1 MKHLSLASVADF
13 SGGLLRT
20 GCPED
25 QVRSVSTDTRTIREG
40 ALFIALRGE
49 NFNGQD
55 FVEAAIESGAAAVML
70 NKEELAENTGECAV
84 VGVEDTQVAL
94 QLFARNYRMDLG
106 LTVIGVTGSNGKTT
120 TKDLIASVLSEEFS
134 VSATAGNLNNHI
146 GLPLSIL
153 SADDSHEFGVWEMGM
168 SMPGEIKRLS
178 DIAVP
183 DVAVVTNIGMAHIES
198 MHSREAIAQEKG
210 MLAEAVGEDGVVIL
224 NGEDEYAD
232 AIARR
237 CCARVV
243 TVGFGSGDFRAV
255 EVQQTDAGGEFTIVA
270 NGERHRARITSPG
283 RHMIVNALLATAVGS
298 HLGLSMEAITH
309 GLGQARPT
317 AGRMQR
323 KCIGGV
329 AYIDDSY
336 NANPDS
342 MSAAID
348 TLDGQ
353 QCAGRRILVIGAMAE
368 LGDISDA
375 EHRQVGKAAVSAGID
390 CILSV
395 GEMAQPVH
403 DGAESQLAGCA
414 QHFESHGQCVDFLSR
429 EAHPGDL
436 VLVKGSRS
444 SSMERI
450 LEGLG

>member
-1 MKHLSLASVADF
+1 MKHLTLASVVDF

-20 GCPED
+20 GCPD
-25 QVRSVSTDTRTIREG
+25 DKVNSVSTDTRTIREG

-49 NFNGQD
+49 NFDGHD
-55 FVEAAIESGAAAVML
+55 FVETAIESGAAAVML
-70 NKEELAENTGECAV
+70 SKEGGAENTGECAV
-84 VGVEDTQVAL
+84 VGVEDTYAAL
-94 QLFARNYRMDLG
+94 QLFARNYRMNLG

-120 TKDLIASVLSEEFS
+120 TKDLIASVLGEEFS

-178 DIAVP
+178 EIAVP

-198 MHSREAIAQEKG
+198 MHSREAIAREKG
-210 MLAEAVGEDGVVIL
+210 MLAEAIGEDGMVIL
-224 NGEDEYAD
+224 NGEDEYTD
-232 AIARR
+232 AIASR

-243 TVGFGSGDFRAV
+243 TVGFGVGDFRAV

-270 NGERHRARITSPG
+270 NGERHRASVAAPG

-298 HLGLSMEAITH
+298 HLGLSMEVITQ
-309 GLGQARPT
+309 GLGRARPT

-323 KCIGGV
+323 KCIAGV
-329 AYIDDSY
+329 SYIDDSY

-348 TLDGQ
+348 TLAGQ
-353 QCAGRRILVIGAMAE
+353 KCEGRRILVIGTMAE
-368 LGDISDA
+368 LGDISEA
-375 EHRQVGKAAVSAGID
+375 EHRKVGKAAVTAGID

-395 GEMAQPVH
+395 GEMAAPVYA
-403 DGAESQLAGCA
+403 GAESQLAGRA
-414 QHFESHGQCVDFLSR
+414 QHFGSHGQCVDFLMR
-429 EAHPGDL
+429 EVCPGDL

-444 SSMERI
+444 SAMERI
-450 LEGLG
+450 LEGLE